1 MWDNPN
7 NIDSLTFKLVF
18 DGDLEFLQSQTINS
32 SFATIQI
39 SDVIDQMY
47 DLNIDSLTGSWR
59 IEISNVEAGANE
71 NLNGPFQ
78 ITFINENILN
88 VFDSNIPKNFSL
100 KQNYPNPFNP
110 ITSIRYDLPE
120 DGLVNI
126 TIYDMM
132 GRIVKTLV
140 NDFHTPGFKS
150 VQWNATNERNEPAS
164 AGLYLY
170 TIQAGDFRQT
180 KKMVLLK

>member
-7 NIDSLTFKLVF
+7 NIDSLNYKLVF

-39 SDVIDQMY
+39 NDVIEQMY
-47 DLNIDSLTGSWR
+47 DLEVGSLTGSWR
-59 IEISNVEAGANE
+59 IEITNIESEANE
-71 NLNGPFQ
+71 NQNGPFQ

-110 ITSIRYDLPE
+110 ITSINYNLPI
-120 DGLVNI
+120 DGLV
-126 TIYDMM
+126 
-132 GRIVKTLV
+132 K
-140 NDFHTPGFKS
+140 
-150 VQWNATNERNEPAS
+150 
-164 AGLYLY
+164 
-170 TIQAGDFRQT
+170 
-180 KKMVLLK
+180 